1 MVKFL
6 FSIVL
11 ALVLAGCAPQATVT
25 PPSTPTPQVTVLQ
38 ADRTLADAL
47 NATVKT
53 VISLRDRGMI
63 TQAETRLVESY
74 CQVAAQYSDEVAT
87 VMSTGDWTTQKS
99 QLQAVTKATV
109 FPVLTQKLGTTASS
123 AIQQIIALVTQIVQQ
138 VMAP

>member
-1 MVKFL
+1 MPRIL
-6 FSIVL
+6 GL
-11 ALVLAGCAPQATVT
+11 LLLTLVLVGCPKATVT
-25 PPSTPTPQVTVLQ
+25 PPAAPTPQVTVLQ
-38 ADRTLADAL
+38 ADRTLADAV

-53 VISLRDRGMI
+53 VISLRDRGII

-109 FPVLTQKLGTTASS
+109 FPVLTEKLGTTASS
-123 AIQQIIALVTQIVQQ
+123 AIQQIVVLVTQIVQQ